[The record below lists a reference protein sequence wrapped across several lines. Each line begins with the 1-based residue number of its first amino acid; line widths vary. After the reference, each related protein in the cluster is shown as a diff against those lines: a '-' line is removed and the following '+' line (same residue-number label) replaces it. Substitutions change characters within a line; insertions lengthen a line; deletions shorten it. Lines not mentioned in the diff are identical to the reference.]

1 MRWETRYS
9 SCEMMYV
16 ELDVG
21 GVKCY
26 LDHSPDR
33 ADFHTFEQVLD
44 GAMDNEIGAVFGQ
57 ETLKELKDAVRAAQA
72 T

>member
-16 ELDVG
+16 ELDTK

-33 ADFHTFEQVLD
+33 ADHYTFEQVLD
-44 GAMDNEIGAVFGQ
+44 GAMDNEVGGVFGG
-57 ETLKELKDAVRAAQA
+57 ETLAELKAAVRATQA
-72 T
+72 A